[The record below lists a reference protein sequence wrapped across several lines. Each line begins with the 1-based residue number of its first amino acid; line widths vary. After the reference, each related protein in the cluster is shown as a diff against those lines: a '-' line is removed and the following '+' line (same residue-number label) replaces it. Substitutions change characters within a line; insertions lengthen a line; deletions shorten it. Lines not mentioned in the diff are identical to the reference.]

1 MKDGVFFFDREMHL
15 FLSVYV
21 DDMKMA
27 RTIQKNMPKMW
38 AILQKKTDLED
49 QVSFI
54 DQVYL
59 GCTQRAAQ
67 VNNSIVVEKTEIVL
81 EADQHKC

>member
-1 MKDGVFFFDREMHL
+1 MCFFFDRELKL

-21 DDMKMA
+21 TDMKMA
-27 RTIQKNMPKMW
+27 RAIQKHMPKMW

-59 GCTQRAAQ
+59 GCT
-67 VNNSIVVEKTEIVL
+67 
-81 EADQHKC
+81 H

>member
-1 MKDGVFFFDREMHL
+1 
-15 FLSVYV
+15 
-21 DDMKMA
+21 
-27 RTIQKNMPKMW
+27 MPKMW
-38 AILQKKTDLED
+38 AIVQKKIDLED